1 MSKIK
6 TACAGVA
13 AFAGR
18 HKKAAVALVL
28 LAVAVVA
35 AALLLPRRI
44 GRGAALPAGGVGGS
58 YVRTVTLQ
66 KGTLEDSISATGTV
80 QSSEVSNVTTD
91 LKYTVKTVDVQVGDS
106 VQAGDVICTLDSS
119 DLEES
124 IRKLT
129 ESLAETKATAQKQ
142 YEKAQASLTEAEENV
157 RKAYD
162 SMKEKESARDSAK
175 SAFDAA
181 NASVSGYQTAVDS
194 ANADLLT
201 KLNARQSALTAW
213 QALGGSVD
221 ANGDPVDPPAP
232 TPEPAPTPDPTPT
245 ADPAST
251 PDPAAGEQ
259 QTAPLALTAEQQAA
273 PLSLTA
279 EQEAAKAALV
289 QANADYKAAEQALQT
304 AQANL
309 QAAQSASNY
318 NALSGAYTQ
327 AESACE
333 QARTAYESAV
343 KTSEAAEET
352 RDTALQNYNKAGESD
367 ELEELRS
374 QLEKCTLKAET
385 SGKVTAVNV
394 TVGSVIEGAAATI
407 QNTDSLKIAI
417 TIAEYDIDSVSEG
430 MRAVI
435 TSDVI
440 DGEIA
445 GTLTQISPTA
455 SGGGT
460 SSSTFAAEVTV
471 DDENSGLLIGTN
483 AKVQIIQS
491 TTENVFTVP
500 LDAIE
505 EKEDGASVIYVRTGE
520 QNGEPVFEEMQVT
533 VGSTNDYYA
542 EISGAELE
550 EGMVVRASASLEEAT
565 EEVSGSSDMMVMGGG
580 EVVIAAPADGGA
592 GPVGGGGNMGGGRP
606 GMGG

>member
-1 MSKIK
+1 
-6 TACAGVA
+6 
-13 AFAGR
+13 
-18 HKKAAVALVL
+18 
-28 LAVAVVA
+28 
-35 AALLLPRRI
+35 
-44 GRGAALPAGGVGGS
+44 
-58 YVRTVTLQ
+58 
-66 KGTLEDSISATGTV
+66 
-80 QSSEVSNVTTD
+80 
-91 LKYTVKTVDVQVGDS
+91 
-106 VQAGDVICTLDSS
+106 
-119 DLEES
+119 
-124 IRKLT
+124 
-129 ESLAETKATAQKQ
+129 
-142 YEKAQASLTEAEENV
+142 
-157 RKAYD
+157 
-162 SMKEKESARDSAK
+162 
-175 SAFDAA
+175 
-181 NASVSGYQTAVDS
+181 
-194 ANADLLT
+194 
-201 KLNARQSALTAW
+201 
-213 QALGGSVD
+213 
-221 ANGDPVDPPAP
+221 
-232 TPEPAPTPDPTPT
+232 TPT

-333 QARTAYESAV
+333 QARTAYESTV

-385 SGKVTAVNV
+385 SGKVTAVNA

-592 GPVGGGGNMGGGRP
+592 TMPAGGGGGNMGGGRP